1 MGRLLDT
8 ILAFLLAVAV
18 ALILGAVAYDGV
30 GLSRDVVP
38 VSALSG
44 AVLILA
50 AVAGG
55 SLRK

>member
-1 MGRLLDT
+1 MGRLLDI
-8 ILAFLLAVAV
+8 ILAFLLAVAA

-30 GLSRDVVP
+30 GLSRDVVG

-50 AVAGG
+50 AVTGG

>member
-1 MGRLLDT
+1 MGRLRDV
-8 ILAFLLAVAV
+8 ILAFLLAVAA
-18 ALILGAVAYDGV
+18 ALILGTVAYDGV
-30 GLSRDVVP
+30 GLSRDVVG

>member
-1 MGRLLDT
+1 MGRLLDI
-8 ILAFLLAVAV
+8 ILAFLLAVAA

-30 GLSRDVVP
+30 GLSRDVVG

>member
-1 MGRLLDT
+1 MGRLLDI
-8 ILAFLLAVAV
+8 ILVLLLAVAA
-18 ALILGAVAYDGV
+18 ALVLGALAYDGV
-30 GLSRDVVP
+30 GLSRDVVG
-38 VSALSG
+38 VSALGG